1 MRNIYI
7 YVLIP
12 VVLLLAF
19 LFMPGSGYFSAM
31 KDLAAK
37 HAAVAQKKAD
47 EKAAEDARR
56 KQIEE
61 RAQADA
67 KKRQDQRD
75 AEERAKEQKKI
86 KEYEDAMRQL
96 KDEADKYLAEADK
109 NQKDANALEL
119 QLNDLRSNKEKT
131 NRETFE
137 LSKQVELAKIARRN
151 AELEIQRMVDMVAQ
165 RLGASYL
172 AQMPPPAPAKSN

>member
-1 MRNIYI
+1 MNKFYI
-7 YVLIP
+7 IVP
-12 VVLLLAF
+12 VVLLGVF
-19 LFMPGSGYFSAM
+19 LFFYNGALKEMAERET
-31 KDLAAK
+31 A
-37 HAAVAQKKAD
+37 KKA
-47 EKAAEDARR
+47 EIAKVKAAEDARR
-56 KQIEE
+56 ADIE
-61 RAQADA
+61 AKAAADA
-67 KKRQDQRD
+67 KRRQAERE

-119 QLNDLRSNKEKT
+119 QLNDLRSQKERI

-137 LSKQVELAKIARRN
+137 LAKQVELAKIARRN

-165 RLGASYL
+165 KVGASSL
-172 AQMPPPAPAKSN
+172 AQMPPPPAPAK